1 MDSGASN
8 DLQQATR
15 DAYVAIAHY
24 GMDKEVGYI
33 NINGVIDAQRKSA
46 ANQDTE
52 HYYEKIDAALERWM
66 SEGQQRVT
74 DLVNEHWSTIEKLSN
89 ILLQKEIIY
98 ADELDKIVAG

>member
-33 NINGVIDAQRKSA
+33 NINGVSQTPLIPLVLSEIYPLKAVFITINAIRPIRMGMPENTSQSTLTISASRK
-46 ANQDTE
+46 
-52 HYYEKIDAALERWM
+52 
-66 SEGQQRVT
+66 
-74 DLVNEHWSTIEKLSN
+74 
-89 ILLQKEIIY
+89 
-98 ADELDKIVAG
+98 